1 MARRPKVFCWSDG
14 LRTFTVATPSRAK
27 ALEAWGVERDLFKN
41 GGAREVEVAPT
52 APRTKSAAKRGKPQA
67 KAVVRP
73 SPSGPSRADLA
84 RVARLEKA
92 LAAFDKRQA
101 HEARA
106 AEARVGEAEQALD
119 AARSAE
125 RRLRTERRR
134 ARAELEA
141 ELDEARASV
150 R

>member
-27 ALEAWGVERDLFKN
+27 ALEAWGVERDLFKL
-41 GGAREVEVAPT
+41 GG
-52 APRTKSAAKRGKPQA
+52 
-67 KAVVRP
+67 
-73 SPSGPSRADLA
+73 
-84 RVARLEKA
+84 
-92 LAAFDKRQA
+92 
-101 HEARA
+101 
-106 AEARVGEAEQALD
+106 VGEAEQALD

-125 RRLRTERRR
+125 RRLRTEQRR

-141 ELDEARASV
+141 KLDEARASV